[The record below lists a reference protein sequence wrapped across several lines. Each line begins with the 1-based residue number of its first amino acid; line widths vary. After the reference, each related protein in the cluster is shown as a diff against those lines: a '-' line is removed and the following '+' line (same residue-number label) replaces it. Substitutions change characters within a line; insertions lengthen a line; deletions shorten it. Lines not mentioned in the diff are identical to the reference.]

1 MNGNG
6 LDHEVNKI
14 KMHLEKNLKFTD
26 VIFYGRAYKNP
37 TKSNNDKLVPEIYTG
52 SKEYKEVLTNDLKN
66 GISFFFDSGK
76 HTSVNAIA
84 METELTVVFIL
95 NLSKLKGDLIRR
107 DSDVQIEVLSELMK
121 LKQFESIELTTGLQ
135 ALKEFDTSKIKLSDM
150 QPWHIFAIKGNIKY
164 NINNC

>member
-14 KMHLEKNLKFTD
+14 KVHLEKNLKFND

-37 TKSNNDKLVPEIYTG
+37 TKSNNDKLVPEIYVG
-52 SKEYKEVLTNDLKN
+52 SKEYREVLTNDLKN

-76 HTSVNAIA
+76 HTSASSIE
-84 METELTVVFIL
+84 MKTELTVVFIL
-95 NLSKLKGDLIRR
+95 NLSKLKGDLVRK
-107 DSDVQIEVLSELMK
+107 DSDVQLQVLTELMK

-135 ALKEFDTSKIKLSDM
+135 ALKDFDTSKIKLSDM
-150 QPWHIFAIKGNIKY
+150 
-164 NINNC
+164 